1 MPVGSYR
8 VTTALSHYLGHTT
21 RNASVMPT
29 TRDKGMMGKL
39 SVDVQDLADLRSRF
53 RMGEWC
59 YRREMSIASHLQV
72 EPSSS
77 SEHESSLYSS
87 LQGATSETS
96 PSLVCHYQGKGGCDD
111 TRSRNE
117 WFDQKEQGTTA
128 LELSVNQTMAGEWT
142 EVTS

>member
-21 RNASVMPT
+21 RNAFVTQM
-29 TRDKGMMGKL
+29 TRDKGRMGKL

-59 YRREMSIASHLQV
+59 YHREMSIASHLQV

-77 SEHESSLYSS
+77 SQHESSLYSS
-87 LQGATSETS
+87 LQGTTTETS
-96 PSLVCHYQGKGGCDD
+96 PSLVCHYQGKGGRDD
-111 TRSRNE
+111 TRGRNE
-117 WFDQKEQGTTA
+117 WFDQKEQG
-128 LELSVNQTMAGEWT
+128 SGQR
-142 EVTS
+142 